1 MFKKRLEGKV
11 ALITGAAQG
20 IGKATAIVL
29 AREGAQIIVSDINDL
44 EGNAFAKEIGGR
56 CQYIHLDVQEEEGW
70 KEAMRAIFVLNYEMS
85 ACVCIG
91 YNYSHLKLLLGCW

>member
-29 AREGAQIIVSDINDL
+29 AREGAQVIVSDINDQK
-44 EGNAFAKEIGGR
+44 EIAVAKEIGGSCR
-56 CQYIHLDVQEEEGW
+56 YIHLDVQEENEW
-70 KEAMRAIFVLNYEMS
+70 KNAIEVIIKQFRKTQ
-85 ACVCIG
+85 
-91 YNYSHLKLLLGCW
+91 YSRE